1 MLADLLVV
9 GVKQTM
15 TKKLYNDNKS
25 YSWNEWLETCMVGI
39 HVQNTTMVYNA
50 MHFLSILQMQF
61 QKTMR
66 NDILGIFQI
75 KIYILCISQDFFG
88 VYIDNGM
95 HILDIFHIQWF
106 S

>member
-1 MLADLLVV
+1 
-9 GVKQTM
+9 
-15 TKKLYNDNKS
+15 
-25 YSWNEWLETCMVGI
+25 MVGI

-95 HILDIFHIQWF
+95 HILDIFHIQ
-106 S
+106 

>member
-39 HVQNTTMVYNA
+39 HVQNTTMKK
-50 MHFLSILQMQF
+50 LL
-61 QKTMR
+61 
-66 NDILGIFQI
+66 
-75 KIYILCISQDFFG
+75 
-88 VYIDNGM
+88 IDSVV
-95 HILDIFHIQWF
+95 FWF
-106 S
+106 